1 MSTQSTARNASSADP
16 TGSASG
22 GRKQQTYCGMKYGC
36 VHGSISFG
44 HISKMG
50 DVISDVLIQA
60 SEGTHQISM
69 DKNGERKGWTSS
81 VSPSNFQLECGR
93 DNKKEQQSMM
103 LHARNGDIIIRADN
117 GKIQFMANDIEFN
130 VKGDDSSEGNFTVSA
145 TENITFK
152 DAKKFQVDVKSFWK
166 LATPGTAEMVANTQ
180 LKTISSVIRG
190 ISAGCLLKDSKVGG
204 QSDYIKQTQVA

>member
-22 GRKQQTYCGMKYGC
+22 GRKQQTYSGMKYGC
-36 VHGSISFG
+36 VHGSITFG
-44 HISKMG
+44 HIAKMG
-50 DVISDVLIQA
+50 DVISDILFQA
-60 SEGTHQISM
+60 TEGTHQMSL
-69 DKNGERKGWTSS
+69 DKNGPRKGWTSA

-103 LHARNGDIIIRADN
+103 LHARNGDIIIRASN

-130 VKGDDSSEGNFTVSA
+130 VKGNDSSEGNFTVSA

-204 QSDYIKQTQVA
+204 QSDYIKQTLVA

>member
-1 MSTQSTARNASSADP
+1 MTQSTARNASSANP
-16 TGSASG
+16 GSASG

-103 LHARNGDIIIRADN
+103 LHARNGDIIIRASN

-130 VKGDDSSEGNFTVSA
+130 VKGNDSSEGNFTVSA

-204 QSDYIKQTQVA
+204 QSDYIKQTQIVV

>member
-1 MSTQSTARNASSADP
+1 MS
-16 TGSASG
+16 
-22 GRKQQTYCGMKYGC
+22 
-36 VHGSISFG
+36 
-44 HISKMG
+44 
-50 DVISDVLIQA
+50 L
-60 SEGTHQISM
+60 
-69 DKNGERKGWTSS
+69 DKNGPRKGWTSS

-103 LHARNGDIIIRADN
+103 LHARNGDIIIRASN

-130 VKGDDSSEGNFTVSA
+130 VKGNDSSEGNFTVSA